1 MALYHKIVILEQSDI
16 VYQGVKYV
24 LRESELPQEIIRIS
38 NIEELL
44 AFNDC
49 KIAIDLLIVNP
60 IVLQN
65 KEKEIAKIKK
75 KNPNIKFVAM
85 VSSLIENQ
93 LTEEF
98 ATSFTII
105 DSTQHIIAI
114 ITKLI
119 RQSNQDEETEN
130 LSDREIEVLIKL
142 IHGKTNKEIAES
154 LNISIHTVITH
165 RKNITRK
172 TNIKSQSGLAIYAIS
187 KNIVSIKDF
196 S

>member
-119 RQSNQDEETEN
+119 KQSNQDEETEN